1 MQPCFVALYQGR
13 AERGWLE
20 THATRSCLVDK
31 VFTQASGIQHGKR
44 CRPCFNHFPMSIF
57 HPVCR
62 KSAFK
67 SGGKK
72 THTRDPFPFL
82 STGRMMLLPFGAPL
96 TLRPRYPSGKNRG
109 LSGDA
114 RPLAIWR
121 GSKALCAIVGQGQ
134 GVCET
139 SGTWDL
145 GGRTNISQS
154 MDSLNAMCA
163 NRGPE
168 RSTRDVMRAGVK
180 ILHTGRWG
188 VGGTD

>member
-1 MQPCFVALYQGR
+1 M
-13 AERGWLE
+13 
-20 THATRSCLVDK
+20 
-31 VFTQASGIQHGKR
+31 QHGKR
-44 CRPCFNHFPMSIF
+44 CRPCFNHFSMSVF
-57 HPVCR
+57 HPVCG
-62 KSAFK
+62 KSTFK
-67 SGGKK
+67 SGGEKNK
-72 THTRDPFPFL
+72 HPRPFPIPIHRTHYA
-82 STGRMMLLPFGAPL
+82 SSARCPFNSASAVP
-96 TLRPRYPSGKNRG
+96 TGKNRG

-139 SGTWDL
+139 PGTWDL